1 MRIVATFNSLSRCE
15 TCYKKVRG
23 PPSNPLNAT
32 CEYTRT
38 LIRWPEPGSNRRHKD
53 LQSSALPA
61 ELSSH
66 TRDHCRETTA
76 LNQRYFLLSEKSL
89 ILLKNTSAYR
99 FPQSKKGGCCYS
111 KNELQVIKNLA
122 IVLPRIPS

>member
-1 MRIVATFNSLSRCE
+1 MRIVETFNSLSRCE

-89 ILLKNTSAYR
+89 ILLKNTSA
-99 FPQSKKGGCCYS
+99 Q
-111 KNELQVIKNLA
+111 
-122 IVLPRIPS
+122 IPSEQKGRLLLLQKRITSYKEFSYSFA